1 MAWAEYVGLQ
11 QYAWK
16 YPRSDMPS
24 VHGIMVLFVCT
35 GNYLGRLYSLG
46 IFRRREAALP
56 PIPEEGREKRKRMT
70 KLQIISKLW
79 SAIYDLVFLVKGTPT
94 KSLEEIEAD
103 LDIVEYA
110 CRKYADCDDDEITF
124 ESRGGI
130 RAEPRK

>member
-1 MAWAEYVGLQ
+1 
-11 QYAWK
+11 
-16 YPRSDMPS
+16 MPS

-110 CRKYADCDDDEITF
+110 CRKYADCDDDEIAIGN
-124 ESRGGI
+124 EGGVLCENTST
-130 RAEPRK
+130 ARKMD